1 MHWCDRP
8 VLVTADGPTYSNV
21 PEDTDAD
28 RPVLVTADGPTY
40 SNVPEDTGELSSD
53 DEPLV
58 NTAKASQQ
66 TGSCNSPEVVT
77 VGDLFGNCI
86 SPETAIASD
95 LTDPDWHEDTVQPST
110 SQDDSEPLICLTRKS
125 RKRKNITFHR
135 ELETGPEVV
144 TVGDLFGSCIS
155 PETAIASFGA

>member
-1 MHWCDRP
+1 MNESW
-8 VLVTADGPTYSNV
+8 G
-21 PEDTDAD
+21 DTDDEPLINIAQSVRQCTGAD

-77 VGDLFGNCI
+77 VGDLFGSCI